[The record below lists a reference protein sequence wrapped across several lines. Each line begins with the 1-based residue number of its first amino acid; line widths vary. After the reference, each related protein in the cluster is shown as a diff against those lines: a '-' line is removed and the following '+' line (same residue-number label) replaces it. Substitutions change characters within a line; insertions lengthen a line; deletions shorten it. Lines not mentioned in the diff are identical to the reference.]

1 MPDID
6 LEPHEFRSQ
15 RSKRNAN
22 AHGLMALVA
31 LGFLAW
37 FWTGRNEMSTDVLFG
52 VSAMI
57 GGCAGAGLIVFLN
70 QWRGV

>member
-6 LEPHEFRSQ
+6 LEPHEYSSKRS
-15 RSKRNAN
+15 RRNAN

-31 LGFLAW
+31 IGFLAW
-37 FWTGRNEMSTDVLFG
+37 IWTTKDSVSTTALFAATVTFG
-52 VSAMI
+52 A
-57 GGCAGAGLIVFLN
+57 CAGAGLIVFLN